1 MNYYFN
7 FSKLT
12 RLLNNQSH
20 EFNIETDGIYY
31 ALNPQKS
38 TVSVV
43 CGKTK
48 YKDDIIIPD
57 YITYNGKQ
65 LKVTNIGTGAFYDC
79 KQLTN
84 IVIPN
89 TVQEIGCK
97 AFYHCKKLEHVNIPS
112 NVVKIQDKAFYKCKK
127 LHEIT
132 IPASVTRIGFNGFG
146 ECKSLTALKF
156 EDTNNECSCSFNNSK
171 INNYA
176 FSNAPIKQLYIGRPI
191 TGFHGWK
198 RDDLCSLTL
207 GRELTIWKKTYC
219 SKSIKEIHSMIANPD
234 QLIPHFDDETIL
246 KATLYVPK
254 GTKKVY
260 TNTKE
265 WSNFFDIQEK
275 DL

>member
-97 AFYHCKKLEHVNIPS
+97 AFYH
-112 NVVKIQDKAFYKCKK
+112 
-127 LHEIT
+127 
-132 IPASVTRIGFNGFG
+132 
-146 ECKSLTALKF
+146 CKSLTALKF